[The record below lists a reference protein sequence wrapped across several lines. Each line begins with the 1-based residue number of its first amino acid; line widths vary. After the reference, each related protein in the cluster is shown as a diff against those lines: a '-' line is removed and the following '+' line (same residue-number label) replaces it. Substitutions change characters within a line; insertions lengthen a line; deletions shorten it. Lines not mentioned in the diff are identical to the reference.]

1 MAWLDNKEILIT
13 GGTGTLGKKL
23 TELLIKNHK
32 PKGIRIFSRDE
43 LKQWEMQK
51 TLDSNVPVSFLIGD
65 IRNYP
70 RIKRASEGVDLIIHT
85 AAMKQVPAC
94 EDNPLEAIQTNVHGA
109 ENVLN
114 AALDSGVQRVMNV
127 STDKAV
133 YPINLYGAT
142 KLAAEK
148 LFIHGNVYSGSKGT
162 IFSCCRYGNVLGS
175 RGSVYQ
181 VFKEQAIN
189 DGPIRIT
196 DDEMTRFWIS
206 IGDVAQFLLER
217 CCDMNGGE
225 VFIPKM
231 PSMKIIDM
239 AQVLYNRYCKP
250 TPRIKSFQNKVMTT
264 GIRKGE
270 KLHECL
276 ITNEELP
283 YTVPSGVFKIG
294 DTELTT
300 TYFIIKNDVVKKSN
314 ILKQSYTSDS
324 NDVWLEG
331 NELLK
336 MAGEQ
341 GI

>member
-114 AALDSGVQRVMNV
+114 AALDSRVQRVMNV

-175 RGSVYQ
+175 RGSVYH
-181 VFKEQAIN
+181 VFKEQIKQGKAVS
-189 DGPIRIT
+189 IT
-196 DDEMTRFWIS
+196 DKEMTRFWIS
-206 IGDVAQFLLER
+206 IDDVAKFLLER

-231 PSMKIIDM
+231 PSMKIMGMIQNLCE
-239 AQVLYNRYCKP
+239 AYNHLLTYS
-250 TPRIKSFQNKVMTT
+250 IIGM
-264 GIRKGE
+264 RKGE

-276 ITNEELP
+276 IADEELP
-283 YTVPSGVFKIG
+283 YTVPAGVFEMGNTK
-294 DTELTT
+294 LTT
-300 TYFIIKNDVVKKSN
+300 TYFIIKNDGIKGSS
-314 ILKQSYTSDS
+314 ILKQSYTSDN
-324 NDVWLEG
+324 NDVWLKG

-336 MAGEQ
+336 MSGDL
-341 GI
+341 